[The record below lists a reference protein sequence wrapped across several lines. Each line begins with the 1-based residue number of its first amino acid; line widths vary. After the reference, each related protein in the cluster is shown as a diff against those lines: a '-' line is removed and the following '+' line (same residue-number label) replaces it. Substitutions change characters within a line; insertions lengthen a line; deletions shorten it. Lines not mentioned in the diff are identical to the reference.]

1 MLTQRKRKRTV
12 EDFNQFCTFVLAYAG
27 YIPYQTESKPRD
39 SNPCST
45 SHSTSPW
52 AYQSS
57 PNSDCGSSAQSQTE
71 KGKEVKR
78 RRSDK
83 NPAGPGQGEKKP
95 RGGSAKKSPNTKQA
109 APRSTVSRMPELHEQ
124 HQPQSGRTNH
134 NSCPT
139 YNKIHPLTVPKRDHD
154 CKLPQSSLTQLF
166 PEATPSSSLS
176 DHKNKTNIGQTDTPD
191 PNGSAGKTSDATTPQ
206 KKGSEELEQEVTEQP
221 VDMTTTSC
229 ETEGSSPHRPGN
241 TENKIRKEEEKGSRE
256 SWEGSGSEGGIDR
269 GQRSD
274 ILRMVMDRRLRGQL
288 AEDQETG
295 YHTEEGSNE
304 DDSWDLITCFCLKPF
319 AGRPMIE
326 CSECGT
332 WVHLSCAKIRRTH
345 DSVGV
350 EHLQLGQGVVPER
363 RVKGHRDD
371 GCFLQGHGAGL
382 DVGAV
387 ACDGGQVGSR
397 RGCALASNEAA
408 VGEAVSD
415 RRCDSVLTPGKP
427 AGVLSLAPGLELHRL
442 HNTIFYLLT

>member
-27 YIPYQTESKPRD
+27 YIPYQTEEWWCSESKPRD

-57 PNSDCGSSAQSQTE
+57 PNSDCGSSAQSQKE

-109 APRSTVSRMPELHEQ
+109 APRSTVSRTPELHEQ

-139 YNKIHPLTVPKRDHD
+139 YNKIHPLTVPKHDHD

-176 DHKNKTNIGQTDTPD
+176 DHNNKTNIGQTDTPD

-229 ETEGSSPHRPGN
+229 ETEGSSPHRPGD

-295 YHTEEGSNE
+295 YHTEEGSSPDQDRDHGRSNYQTDQGGSDGEDMSADNSKMEDE

-345 DSVGV
+345 
-350 EHLQLGQGVVPER
+350 VPEVFTCQPCRDAKTNIR
-363 RVKGHRDD
+363 R
-371 GCFLQGHGAGL
+371 
-382 DVGAV
+382 
-387 ACDGGQVGSR
+387 
-397 RGCALASNEAA
+397 SNRARIA
-408 VGEAVSD
+408 PRKRFSD
-415 RRCDSVLTPGKP
+415 
-427 AGVLSLAPGLELHRL
+427 
-442 HNTIFYLLT
+442 